1 MNVILSE
8 WARLGLAL
16 IKQRNAPMSVS
27 IYFRSL
33 AARCRTSA
41 RDCIDLFA
49 KEEFRKLANEFETRA
64 DQLEQSVLSAGQAG
78 WWLTQREQARG
89 FEGDR

>member
-1 MNVILSE
+1 MTS
-8 WARLGLAL
+8 A
-16 IKQRNAPMSVS
+16 

-41 RDCIDLFA
+41 RDCRDHFA
-49 KEEFRKLANEFETRA
+49 KEEFNRLAREFQTGA
-64 DQLEQSVLSAGQAG
+64 DQLETSRLSIDPGS
-78 WWLTQREQARG
+78 WPIKPEQARG